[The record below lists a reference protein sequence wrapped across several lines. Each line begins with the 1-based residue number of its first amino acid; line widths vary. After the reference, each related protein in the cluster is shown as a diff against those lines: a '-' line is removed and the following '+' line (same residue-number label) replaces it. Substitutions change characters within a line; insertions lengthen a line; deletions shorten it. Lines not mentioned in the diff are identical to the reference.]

1 MSWREDLEKE
11 FTFVIRYIASKIFGK
26 NNSGALVISKTLKL
40 PLDDQTV
47 TNFIATLRMY
57 F

>member
-1 MSWREDLEKE
+1 MPNI
-11 FTFVIRYIASKIFGK
+11 TTQHAITYT
-26 NNSGALVISKTLKL
+26 NNTEVLVISKTLKL

-47 TNFIATLRMY
+47 TNFIATLTMY